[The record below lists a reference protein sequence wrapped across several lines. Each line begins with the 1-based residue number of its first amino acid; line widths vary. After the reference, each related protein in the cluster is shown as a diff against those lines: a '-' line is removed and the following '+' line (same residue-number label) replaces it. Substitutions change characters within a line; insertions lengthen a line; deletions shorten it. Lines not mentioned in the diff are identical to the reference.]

1 MTRTSMKMSATV
13 SALSACIAFAST
25 AEAGGYPTN
34 GCVAKKQGAL
44 TKFAGSVEKAWDKYP
59 SDAMARGAAIDDA
72 AAKLDSAWQ
81 KAEATAVKKNSS
93 CDEATST
100 FDVAA
105 DAITAVLDAAT
116 AGDRAATA
124 DYLKDALK
132 SYGKYIKAP
141 TKDPGKANLTTAL
154 GEAVTD
160 NLADASMQGAADAVA
175 LKDELIRLTTTAPDY
190 PAAFQ
195 TITPGNTV
203 VYGKETLSPKCVDGD
218 PYIYFARKGTSNNV
232 LMYYQGGG
240 ACWSKDS
247 CFTIGT
253 CDRISDAGD
262 SPDLVGTGFG
272 DYNNPAN
279 PFYDWSVVFV
289 SYCTCDVHWGE
300 NNETYAPG
308 QTANHRGRVNAAVA
322 EKFAREHF
330 VDPDRVFS
338 TGSSAGS
345 YGAIMNSY
353 YLMKDV
359 WPNADHSVL
368 GDAGIGV
375 ITQNWLDDYIANWGV
390 AENFPEDVPGVA
402 LPVENLSIV
411 DLVAGLAERFPN
423 ARFANYDSSYDGGGG
438 SQCNFFQ
445 VMRWPSPPI
454 ENIAAKWGNWWESAC
469 EWNAC
474 MREFKEEIGTRQ
486 SNYKGFTGAGTRHT
500 IFGSDKVYTET
511 KSTTAGGTGVT
522 FVDWVTAMIDNTPAW
537 VDVSCNNPGGDC
549 NLTNSCQGGSNAGG
563 FCTVNGDCPGG
574 SCQHDPDVAN
584 APFNN
589 DDTVNCA
596 PTVCPC
602 TAQCAG
608 GTNDGTTCTSDAD
621 CTGGGRCPNVGCP
634 TFTP

>member
-44 TKFAGSVEKAWDKYP
+44 SKYAGAVEKAWDKYP
-59 SDAMARGAAIDDA
+59 SDMNPRIDAIDA
-72 AAKLDSAWQ
+72 AYAKLDSAWD

-93 CDEATST
+93 CDEATSHSG
-100 FDVAA
+100 VAA
-105 DAITAVLDAAT
+105 ETINEVFNTAT

-141 TKDPGKANLTTAL
+141 TKDPGKANLNTAL

-195 TITPGNTV
+195 TITPGDTV
-203 VYGKETLSPKCVDGD
+203 VYGKETLAPKCVDGD

-253 CDRISDAGD
+253 CDRISNASD

-300 NNETYAPG
+300 NDETYGAG
-308 QTANHRGRVNAAVA
+308 QVGRHRGRVNAAVA

-353 YLMKDV
+353 WLMKDV

-375 ITQNWLDDYIANWGV
+375 ITQDWLDQYIKNWGV
-390 AENFPEDVPGVA
+390 DKNFPEGVPGVE

-411 DLVAGLAERFPN
+411 DLVAGLAERFPS

-511 KSTTAGGTGVT
+511 KSTTADGTGVT

-537 VDVSCNNPGGDC
+537 VDVSCNNPSGDC
-549 NLTNSCQGGSNAGG
+549 NLTNSCQGGANAGLT
-563 FCTVNGDCPGG
+563 CATNVDCPGG
-574 SCQHDPDVAN
+574 TCNTDPDVAN

-596 PTVCPC
+596 PTTCPC
-602 TAQCAG
+602 SEV
-608 GTNDGTTCTSDAD
+608 N
-621 CTGGGRCPNVGCP
+621 CP